1 MKHLAVI
8 AASVLS
14 GFHIPVS
21 ASSEIAFVDHLVV
34 VTPDEAI
41 HFSDGGNFYVV
52 KELLE
57 SSITENKSQKSES
70 VEDQAIPVYL
80 IGDGKLRTL
89 EVGADGVRWDGTVYS
104 MSEKA
109 FSRFLGIVVSRE
121 GEGTSL
127 DRLEAHLDFLVTRS
141 R

>member
-8 AASVLS
+8 AAIVLL
-14 GFHIPVS
+14 GFHAS
-21 ASSEIAFVDHLVV
+21 ASTSSEIAFVDHLVV

-41 HFSDGGNFYVV
+41 HFSDGGNFYVI

-57 SSITENKSQKSES
+57 SSITEDNSQKNEG
-70 VEDQAIPVYL
+70 VEHQVVPVYL

-89 EVGADGVRWDGTVYS
+89 EVGAAWVRWDGTVYS
-104 MSEKA
+104 ISEGA
-109 FSRFLGIVVSRE
+109 FGRFLDIVASRR
-121 GEGTSL
+121 GTGTSL
-127 DRLEAHLDFLVTRS
+127 DRLEGHLDFLVTRS